1 MNISSYKSS
10 LLYVSPSVSLQTI
23 QYDSSS
29 SSSED
34 DDEEIASADENK
46 AGSKYAMSSRARVS
60 TSSSNKKAA
69 SQGDTEPRASGEL
82 TNNNHAAMYRR
93 PLGLNNRNQVS
104 SLISAAKRIKK
115 QALAMSNAKTPTPQA
130 PSRKK
135 QYDSENEEDVS
146 SFKETPE
153 PNKEVFTFADDNKE
167 NTSPASTWVALANKG
182 VQTQTT
188 DLEAALVEKEEQLRN
203 TCVELKEEQAHVDH
217 LEAELAH
224 SKKTEKAQ
232 TDERE
237 QLQARVG
244 HLEAELAH
252 SKAQT
257 DEREQLQAR
266 VGHLEAE
273 LAHSK
278 AQTDEREQLQVRV
291 DELMAELA
299 HSKAQTDEREQLQA
313 RVDHLEAELA
323 HSKETEK
330 AQTDERE
337 QLQVRVDH
345 LEAEL
350 VHSKETEKAQANERE
365 QLQARV
371 DELMAAMAAH
381 ARAVD
386 QETEQARADERQK
399 YESHVHELE
408 VALTEVKEMEM
419 ETCASPAPSE
429 GCGSNASP
437 APSTTRGCDDSL
449 EKLAAAE
456 GEVLAANQRAC
467 LAEQHVSQAK
477 REAKAAWTALENMRL
492 ELARSEGELAAARAS
507 AASELAAYTTKLD
520 EFKNPANRPAS
531 KLLLAAMRTTVVA
544 TVAYCA
550 LTVWYHHETSLL
562 ACLPST

>member
-1 MNISSYKSS
+1 MNISTYKSS

-29 SSSED
+29 SSSEDD

-266 VGHLEAE
+266 V
-273 LAHSK
+273 
-278 AQTDEREQLQVRV
+278 
-291 DELMAELA
+291 
-299 HSKAQTDEREQLQA
+299 
-313 RVDHLEAELA
+313 DHLEAELA

-408 VALTEVKEMEM
+408 AALTEVKEMEM

-507 AASELAAYTTKLD
+507 AASELAAYTAKLD